1 MKIKFNPGDYK
12 LQMVKAIKDALHL
25 GLKEARDAVEAGE
38 VECPD
43 DKYDTLCQVITENG
57 GTIVV
62 KDKKQLDNIDDAP
75 FENNEDDGIN
85 DVFVMSKDSDVLV
98 IESRISI
105 SMRLYEHL
113 MICSKDELRILKQN
127 IPLVMEFRQ
136 MYKVDKENSA
146 TSVLAIRVPQN
157 HNSIETVT
165 ALAAIATMI
174 HEVVLKATSKTIVL
188 SDINEEIKTLLR

>member
-1 MKIKFNPGDYK
+1 MKIKFNPGDHK
-12 LQMVKAIKDALHL
+12 VQMAKAIIDTLHL
-25 GLKEARDAVEAGE
+25 GLKEAKDAVEAGE

-43 DKYDTLCQVITENG
+43 DKYDTLCQVITEAG
-57 GTIVV
+57 GVLF
-62 KDKKQLDNIDDAP
+62 KDEKQLDNIDDAP

-85 DVFVMSKDSDVLV
+85 DTFVMSKDSDVLV